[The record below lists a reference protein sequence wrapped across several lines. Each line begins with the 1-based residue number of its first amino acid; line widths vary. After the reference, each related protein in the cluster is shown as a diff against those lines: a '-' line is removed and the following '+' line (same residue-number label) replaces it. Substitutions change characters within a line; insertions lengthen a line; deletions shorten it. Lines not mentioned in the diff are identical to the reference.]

1 MSTTTQG
8 EASTK
13 APDNVRGVILQC
25 FTLKMYPPSPKNNR
39 MSSTQNYNTPLCA
52 CDNLQP
58 PPSTIK
64 KFSPYPSGSEKIQS
78 PLLCPSTKQLL
89 PNTKFLL
96 TSEKTT
102 SPNVKL
108 ASGHFTPCAHAFR
121 CEAWEPLGTCM
132 DRFYKAWTRN
142 LSRQYNLLIPYYQSV
157 AVKDTYLF

>member
-96 TSEKTT
+96 TSEKIT

-108 ASGHFTPCAHAFR
+108 AMAISRHVHMHLDVKLGNH
-121 CEAWEPLGTCM
+121 WEHV
-132 DRFYKAWTRN
+132 WTDF
-142 LSRQYNLLIPYYQSV
+142 IKHGPEI
-157 AVKDTYLF
+157 